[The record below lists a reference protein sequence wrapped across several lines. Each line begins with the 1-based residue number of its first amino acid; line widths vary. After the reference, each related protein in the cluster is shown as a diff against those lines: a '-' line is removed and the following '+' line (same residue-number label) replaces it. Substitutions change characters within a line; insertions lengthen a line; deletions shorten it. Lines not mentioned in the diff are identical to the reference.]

1 MKRVDITLAIPDSPD
16 EVFGDHKRAKA
27 FLYDLV
33 NRLNGDVSSENIM
46 KALDDMVSFMVE
58 LSSKIVME
66 TFSEILKEK
75 SGGSP
80 GPTDPFIN

>member
-1 MKRVDITLAIPDSPD
+1 MKRVDITLAIPDNLE
-16 EVFGDHKRAKA
+16 EVSGDHQRAKA

-58 LSSKIVME
+58 LSSKIVIE

-75 SGGSP
+75 PEGFP
-80 GPTDPFIN
+80 GQTDSFIN

>member
-1 MKRVDITLAIPDSPD
+1 MKKVDITLAIPDSPG
-16 EVFGDHKRAKA
+16 EVSGNHKRAKA

-33 NRLNGDVSSENIM
+33 NRLNGDVSSESIM

-58 LSSKIVME
+58 LSSKIAIE

-75 SGGSP
+75 SEGSP
-80 GPTDPFIN
+80 GQTDPFIN